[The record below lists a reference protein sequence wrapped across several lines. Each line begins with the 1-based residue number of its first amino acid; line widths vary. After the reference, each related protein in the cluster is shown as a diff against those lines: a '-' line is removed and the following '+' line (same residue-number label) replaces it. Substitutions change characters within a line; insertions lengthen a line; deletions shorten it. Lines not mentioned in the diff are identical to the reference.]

1 MLYEAGMAQGM
12 GQAIVVTQ
20 PRRVA
25 AVTVAARVAQEMGV
39 PLGGLVGYAVR
50 FDDRTSFA
58 TKIKYMTDGLL
69 LRWALVAEQ
78 PACQCSTVAGVPWH
92 KSRRCLQGTAPPRQQ
107 RGRY

>member
-1 MLYEAGMAQGM
+1 MLYEAGLAKGA

-50 FDDRTSFA
+50 FDDRTSPA
-58 TKIKYMTDGLL
+58 TKIKYTTDGLL
-69 LRWALVAEQ
+69 LRWGLLPQHLAPRAPYP
-78 PACQCSTVAGVPWH
+78 PA
-92 KSRRCLQGTAPPRQQ
+92 GTPAHCFPPTT
-107 RGRY
+107 